1 MTTAAVLLAAG
12 GGSRFVGGAH
22 KLLVEFRGR
31 PLYEYA
37 LDAVI
42 EAALDETIVVTGSAP
57 LDLPDGLTV
66 VANPRWAEGQ
76 ATSVRTGLD
85 AAERAGH
92 DAVVIGLADQP
103 LIPSEAWRL
112 VAACDERPVAVA
124 TYDGRA
130 RQPGPAASAR
140 CGRSCRRRA
149 TRARVRLVRGRQD
162 LVCAVACPG
171 NPVDIDTVE
180 DLRRWN
186 S

>member
-31 PLYEYA
+31 PLYRYA

-76 ATSVRTGLD
+76 ARSVRTGLD

-103 LIPSEAWRL
+103 FIPSEAWRL

-124 TYDGRA
+124 TYDGRRANPVRLQREVWPLVPSEGDEGA
-130 RQPGPAASAR
+130 R
-140 CGRSCRRRA
+140 
-149 TRARVRLVRGRQD
+149 RLVRGRQD

>member
-12 GGSRFVGGAH
+12 GGSRFGGDTH
-22 KLLVEFRGR
+22 KLLVTFRGR
-31 PLYEYA
+31 PLYQHA
-37 LDAVI
+37 VDAVI
-42 EAALDETIVVTGSAP
+42 EAAFAETIVVTGSAP
-57 LDLPDGLTV
+57 LDLPAGLTV
-66 VANPRWAEGQ
+66 VANPRWADGQ
-76 ATSVRTGLD
+76 ATSVRAGLD
-85 AAERAGH
+85 HADRAGH

-124 TYDGRA
+124 TYGGRRANPVRLRRELWPLVPSEGDEGA
-130 RQPGPAASAR
+130 RQI
-140 CGRSCRRRA
+140 
-149 TRARVRLVRGRQD
+149 VRDRQD